1 MEKKLNDL
9 RNKFKKKKLIK
20 EQEKSIILCI
30 RYSYLYHSDLMNLM
44 NEPLMND
51 YKDLL
56 LQGLSAKLNNY
67 ENKNN
72 NNMKAI

>member
-30 RYSYLYHSDLMNLM
+30 RYSYLYHSDLR
-44 NEPLMND
+44 
-51 YKDLL
+51 
-56 LQGLSAKLNNY
+56 
-67 ENKNN
+67 
-72 NNMKAI
+72 I

>member
-1 MEKKLNDL
+1 
-9 RNKFKKKKLIK
+9 
-20 EQEKSIILCI
+20 
-30 RYSYLYHSDLMNLM
+30 M